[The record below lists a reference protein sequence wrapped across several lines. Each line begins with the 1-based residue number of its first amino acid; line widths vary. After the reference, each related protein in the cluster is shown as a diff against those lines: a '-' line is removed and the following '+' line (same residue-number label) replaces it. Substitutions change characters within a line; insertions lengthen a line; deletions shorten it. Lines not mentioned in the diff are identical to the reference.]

1 MDAAIYGLIV
11 ADVIAE
17 PMDLR
22 GGKLPP
28 RGGLALLNS
37 ITLATG
43 GNACNVALAM
53 AKLGMSVGS
62 AGLVGDD
69 ALGAV
74 MIDRLRAGGV
84 DTSAVRV
91 DPRAQ
96 TSATIVAV
104 DETGER
110 SFFHA
115 PGANALLDP
124 DSFRRCF
131 DLFRQ
136 CAWLHIGYFGLL
148 PAVTRELPALLVELR
163 AAAPGTKVGLDT
175 SYPPA
180 DRELLDPILPHLD
193 LFAPSRPEAIAL
205 TDRKTAPYMVAKLRE
220 RMPQG
225 LIGIKLDADGCYL
238 NDGKQALHV
247 PAYEIKPI
255 DTTGAGDAWYAG
267 LLTGL
272 RRSMTLEQ
280 CGRFANRVAADCCL
294 ALGASTG
301 IKSFEDTISRL

>member
-1 MDAAIYGLIV
+1 
-11 ADVIAE
+11 
-17 PMDLR
+17 
-22 GGKLPP
+22 
-28 RGGLALLNS
+28 
-37 ITLATG
+37 
-43 GNACNVALAM
+43 M

-62 AGLVGDD
+62 AGLVGND

-74 MIDRLRAGGV
+74 MTDRLRAGGV
-84 DTSAVRV
+84 DTSCVRV

-96 TSATIVAV
+96 TSATIVSV
-104 DETGER
+104 DDTGER

-115 PGANALLDP
+115 PGANALLDA

-136 CAWLHIGYFGLL
+136 CAWLQIGYFGLL
-148 PAVTRELPALLVELR
+148 PALTAELPALLAELR
-163 AAAPGTKVGLDT
+163 AAAPGTKVALDT

-180 DRELLDPILPHLD
+180 DRELLDPILPLLD

-225 LIGIKLDADGCYL
+225 IIGIKLDAEGCYL
-238 NDGKQALHV
+238 DDGKHALDI
-247 PAYEIKPI
+247 PAYKIKPL
-255 DTTGAGDAWYAG
+255 DTTGAGDAWFAG
-267 LLTGL
+267 LITGL
-272 RRSMTLEQ
+272 RRNMTLEQ

-294 ALGASTG
+294 ALGASAG
-301 IKSFEDTISRL
+301 VKSFEETVARIGPS